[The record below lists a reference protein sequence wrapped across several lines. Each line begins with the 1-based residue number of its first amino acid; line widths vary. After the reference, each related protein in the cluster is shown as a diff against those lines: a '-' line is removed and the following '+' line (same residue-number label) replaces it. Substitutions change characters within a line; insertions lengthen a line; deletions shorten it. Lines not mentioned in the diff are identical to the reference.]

1 MDWGMFMG
9 SRHKV
14 SEDWT
19 PFQVLSSSSLKSVF
33 NYLIFLCLLSPK
45 KTCQD
50 FGQVLINYGKSSVK
64 VPAEKN

>member
-9 SRHKV
+9 SRHKI

-33 NYLIFLCLLSPK
+33 NYLIFLCLLSAK
-45 KTCQD
+45 
-50 FGQVLINYGKSSVK
+50 NYARILVK
-64 VPAEKN
+64 Y